1 LREVGHSV
9 VGISK
14 MEGFEK
20 KIGHGFWG
28 PVSLTV
34 PVSIGCGYREQYH
47 GLLNFEMLRHIL
59 YQTVWIIKR
68 LQQMFN

>member
-1 LREVGHSV
+1 MLLEFRGCKVL
-9 VGISK
+9 
-14 MEGFEK
+14 K
-20 KIGHGFWG
+20 KNSDMDFGA